1 MSRGGWVSN
10 REECESEGRWSSLAD
25 RRCRVPR
32 RLGPYHRL
40 QTLEYSWLFL
50 EIQARCK
57 TSAKRHS
64 APPWQA
70 SGKGDSRR
78 QRSTSTSSNLDTV
91 RAACSI
97 V

>member
-1 MSRGGWVSN
+1 MSSRGWVSD
-10 REECESEGRWSSLAD
+10 REECESEGRWSRLAD

-32 RLGPYHRL
+32 RFGGYDGL
-40 QTLEYSWLFL
+40 QALEYSWLFL

-70 SGKGDSRR
+70 SGKGDSRK
-78 QRSTSTSSNLDTV
+78 QRPTSTSSNLDTV